1 MSFSLTAGVCQM
13 ADLIYTVPTYRDEHG
28 IAPRS
33 RQQPA
38 LVPRMDII
46 PSLSAYPLQ
55 YILLASLPVILLW
68 RKRKS
73 SRSSLPLPPG
83 PKRWPIVGNFFNFPS
98 QGKHWLV
105 YDKLFK
111 QYGSLYFVTFG
122 ARLTYI

>member
-1 MSFSLTAGVCQM
+1 MSYLLTAGVFQM
-13 ADLIYTVPTYRDEHG
+13 ADLIYIVHTYRDEHG
-28 IAPRS
+28 IAPR
-33 RQQPA
+33 QQA
-38 LVPRMDII
+38 AARLSSMDII

-55 YILLASLPVILLW
+55 YILLASLPAILLW
-68 RKRKS
+68 RKKKS

-111 QYGSLYFVTFG
+111 QYGSLCCITFG